1 MDKTKKYFL
10 RNIAPPAGVMLIC
23 ILGAFFVYKGYYT
36 EPYHAKSFA
45 NI

>member
-23 ILGAFFVYKGYYT
+23 ILVYKGYYT